1 MACGHPPHRLA
12 AFAGLREMTAPL
24 RKRPRDFNQAAKM
37 VIDIATGQGLCA
49 QHDRTA
55 IIGGFRLARC
65 LQRIAHG
72 AGAAR
77 G

>member
-1 MACGHPPHRLA
+1 
-12 AFAGLREMTAPL
+12 
-24 RKRPRDFNQAAKM
+24 M

-72 AGAAR
+72 AGATR